1 MTYYE
6 LMNTLESIRIS
17 PRNSEYINK
26 LNSTTLLVYN
36 DIEPN
41 IKGFIEKIMIY
52 RLSNELNNLLNRIYS
67 IDYDNLSLDLVE
79 FQREVVY
86 LEELSKIKIIK
97 DNTKKELIN
106 SLFKLSSQFCDEL
119 YKNVS
124 YIDTDGR
131 YKELVDSYRFT
142 IKEGKNEL
150 Y

>member
-6 LMNTLESIRIS
+6 LMDILETIRIS

-79 FQREVVY
+79 FQREVIY

-142 IKEGKNEL
+142 IKEG
-150 Y
+150 

>member
-41 IKGFIEKIMIY
+41 IKRFIEKIMIY

-67 IDYDNLSLDLVE
+67 IDYDNLSLELVE
-79 FQREVVY
+79 FQREVIY

-106 SLFKLSSQFCDEL
+106 SLFKLSNQFCDEL

-142 IKEGKNEL
+142 IKEG
-150 Y
+150 

>member
-52 RLSNELNNLLNRIYS
+52 RLSKELNNLLNRIYS
-67 IDYDNLSLDLVE
+67 IDYDNLSLELVE
-79 FQREVVY
+79 FQREVIY

-106 SLFKLSSQFCDEL
+106 SLFKLSNQFCDEL

-142 IKEGKNEL
+142 IKEG
-150 Y
+150 

>member
-6 LMNTLESIRIS
+6 LMNTLESIGIS

-67 IDYDNLSLDLVE
+67 IDYDNLSLELVE

-106 SLFKLSSQFCDEL
+106 SLFKLSNQFCDEL

-142 IKEGKNEL
+142 IKEG
-150 Y
+150 

>member
-6 LMNTLESIRIS
+6 LMDILETIRIS

-67 IDYDNLSLDLVE
+67 IDYDNLSLELVE
-79 FQREVVY
+79 FQREVIY

-142 IKEGKNEL
+142 IKEG
-150 Y
+150 

>member
-36 DIEPN
+36 DTEPN

-67 IDYDNLSLDLVE
+67 IDYDNLSLELVE
-79 FQREVVY
+79 FQREVIY

-106 SLFKLSSQFCDEL
+106 SLFKLSNQFCDEL

-142 IKEGKNEL
+142 IKEG
-150 Y
+150 

>member
-6 LMNTLESIRIS
+6 LMDILETIRIS

-67 IDYDNLSLDLVE
+67 IDYDNLSLELVE

-106 SLFKLSSQFCDEL
+106 SLFKLSNQFCDEL

-142 IKEGKNEL
+142 IKEG
-150 Y
+150 

>member
-67 IDYDNLSLDLVE
+67 IDYDNLSLELVE
-79 FQREVVY
+79 FQREVIY

-106 SLFKLSSQFCDEL
+106 SLFKLSNQFCDEL

-124 YIDTDGR
+124 YIDTDER

-142 IKEGKNEL
+142 IKEG
-150 Y
+150 

>member
-67 IDYDNLSLDLVE
+67 IDYDNLSLELVE
-79 FQREVVY
+79 FQREVIY

-97 DNTKKELIN
+97 DNTKKKLIN
-106 SLFKLSSQFCDEL
+106 SLFKLSNQFCDEL

-142 IKEGKNEL
+142 IKEG
-150 Y
+150 

>member
-67 IDYDNLSLDLVE
+67 IDYDNLSLELVE

-86 LEELSKIKIIK
+86 LEGLSKIKIIK

-142 IKEGKNEL
+142 IKEG
-150 Y
+150 

>member
-6 LMNTLESIRIS
+6 LMDILETIRIS

-26 LNSTTLLVYN
+26 LNNTTLLVYN

-79 FQREVVY
+79 FQREVIY

-106 SLFKLSSQFCDEL
+106 SLFKLSNQFCDEL

-142 IKEGKNEL
+142 IKEG
-150 Y
+150 

>member
-67 IDYDNLSLDLVE
+67 IDYDNLSLELVE
-79 FQREVVY
+79 FQREVIY

-142 IKEGKNEL
+142 IKEG
-150 Y
+150 

>member
-79 FQREVVY
+79 FQREVIY

-106 SLFKLSSQFCDEL
+106 SLFKLSNQFCDEL

-142 IKEGKNEL
+142 IKEG
-150 Y
+150 

>member
-6 LMNTLESIRIS
+6 LMDILETIRIS

-67 IDYDNLSLDLVE
+67 VDYDNLSLELVE
-79 FQREVVY
+79 FQREVIY

-142 IKEGKNEL
+142 IKEG
-150 Y
+150 

>member
-26 LNSTTLLVYN
+26 LNNTTLLVYN

-41 IKGFIEKIMIY
+41 IKEFIEKIMIY

-67 IDYDNLSLDLVE
+67 IDYDNLSLELVE

-142 IKEGKNEL
+142 IKEG
-150 Y
+150 

>member
-1 MTYYE
+1 
-6 LMNTLESIRIS
+6 MNTLESIRIS

-52 RLSNELNNLLNRIYS
+52 RLSKELNNLLNRIYS
-67 IDYDNLSLDLVE
+67 IDYDNLSLELVE
-79 FQREVVY
+79 FQREVIY

-106 SLFKLSSQFCDEL
+106 SLFKLSNQFCDEL

-142 IKEGKNEL
+142 IKEG
-150 Y
+150 

>member
-6 LMNTLESIRIS
+6 LMDILETIRIS

-26 LNSTTLLVYN
+26 LNNTTLLVYN

-67 IDYDNLSLDLVE
+67 IDYDNLSLELVE

-142 IKEGKNEL
+142 IKEG
-150 Y
+150 

>member
-52 RLSNELNNLLNRIYS
+52 RLSNELNNLLTRIYS
-67 IDYDNLSLDLVE
+67 IDYDNLSLELVE
-79 FQREVVY
+79 FQREVIY

-106 SLFKLSSQFCDEL
+106 SLFKLSNQFCDEL

-142 IKEGKNEL
+142 IKEG
-150 Y
+150 

>member
-6 LMNTLESIRIS
+6 LMDILETIRIS

-26 LNSTTLLVYN
+26 LNNTTLLVYN

-106 SLFKLSSQFCDEL
+106 SLFKLSNQFCDEL

-142 IKEGKNEL
+142 IKEG
-150 Y
+150 

>member
-1 MTYYE
+1 
-6 LMNTLESIRIS
+6 MNTLESIRIS

-52 RLSNELNNLLNRIYS
+52 RLSKELNNLLNRIYS
-67 IDYDNLSLDLVE
+67 IDYDNLSLELVE
-79 FQREVVY
+79 FQREVIY

-106 SLFKLSSQFCDEL
+106 SLFKLSNQFCDEL

-124 YIDTDGR
+124 YI
-131 YKELVDSYRFT
+131 YLPFAS
-142 IKEGKNEL
+142 L
-150 Y
+150 

>member
-41 IKGFIEKIMIY
+41 TKGFIEKIMIY

-67 IDYDNLSLDLVE
+67 IDYDNLSLELVE
-79 FQREVVY
+79 FQREVIY

-106 SLFKLSSQFCDEL
+106 SLFKLSNQFCDEL

-142 IKEGKNEL
+142 IKEG
-150 Y
+150 

>member
-67 IDYDNLSLDLVE
+67 IDYDNLSLELVE
-79 FQREVVY
+79 FQREVIY

-97 DNTKKELIN
+97 DNFSIHR
-106 SLFKLSSQFCDEL
+106 L
-119 YKNVS
+119 YEDDLAEVEVNDYS
-124 YIDTDGR
+124 TRTRGTER
-131 YKELVDSYRFT
+131 
-142 IKEGKNEL
+142 
-150 Y
+150 

>member
-1 MTYYE
+1 MDI
-6 LMNTLESIRIS
+6 LETIRIS

-26 LNSTTLLVYN
+26 LNNTTLLVYN

-67 IDYDNLSLDLVE
+67 IDYDNLSLELVE
-79 FQREVVY
+79 FQREVIY

-142 IKEGKNEL
+142 IKEG
-150 Y
+150 

>member
-67 IDYDNLSLDLVE
+67 IDYDNLSLELVE
-79 FQREVVY
+79 FQREVIY

-106 SLFKLSSQFCDEL
+106 SLFKLSNQFCDEL

-142 IKEGKNEL
+142 IKEG
-150 Y
+150 

>member
-52 RLSNELNNLLNRIYS
+52 RLSKELNNLLNRIYS
-67 IDYDNLSLDLVE
+67 IDYDNLSLELVE
-79 FQREVVY
+79 FQREVNY
-86 LEELSKIKIIK
+86 LEGLSKIKIIK

-142 IKEGKNEL
+142 IKEG
-150 Y
+150 

>member
-36 DIEPN
+36 DITLN
-41 IKGFIEKIMIY
+41 IKKNIKKIMIY

-67 IDYDNLSLDLVE
+67 IDYDNLSLELVE
-79 FQREVVY
+79 FQREVIY

-106 SLFKLSSQFCDEL
+106 SLFKLSNQFCDEL

-142 IKEGKNEL
+142 IKEG
-150 Y
+150 

>member
-1 MTYYE
+1 
-6 LMNTLESIRIS
+6 MNTLESIRIS

-67 IDYDNLSLDLVE
+67 IDYDNLSLELVE
-79 FQREVVY
+79 FRREVIY

-97 DNTKKELIN
+97 DNTKKKLIN
-106 SLFKLSSQFCDEL
+106 SLFKLSNQFCDEL

-124 YIDTDGR
+124 Y
-131 YKELVDSYRFT
+131 
-142 IKEGKNEL
+142 
-150 Y
+150 

>member
-67 IDYDNLSLDLVE
+67 IDYDNLSLELVE
-79 FQREVVY
+79 FRREVIY

-106 SLFKLSSQFCDEL
+106 SLFKLSNQFCDEL

-142 IKEGKNEL
+142 IKEG
-150 Y
+150 

>member
-67 IDYDNLSLDLVE
+67 IDYDNLSLELVE
-79 FQREVVY
+79 FRREVIY

-97 DNTKKELIN
+97 DNTKKKLIN
-106 SLFKLSSQFCDEL
+106 SLFKLSNQFCDEL

-142 IKEGKNEL
+142 IKEG
-150 Y
+150 

>member
-67 IDYDNLSLDLVE
+67 IDYDNLSLELVE
-79 FQREVVY
+79 FQREVIY
-86 LEELSKIKIIK
+86 LDELSKIKIIK

-142 IKEGKNEL
+142 IKEG
-150 Y
+150 

>member
-6 LMNTLESIRIS
+6 LMDILETIRIS

-26 LNSTTLLVYN
+26 LNNTTLLVYN

-79 FQREVVY
+79 FQREVIY

-97 DNTKKELIN
+97 DNTKKKLIN
-106 SLFKLSSQFCDEL
+106 SLFKLSNQFCDEL

-142 IKEGKNEL
+142 IKEG
-150 Y
+150 

>member
-26 LNSTTLLVYN
+26 LNNTTLLVYN

-67 IDYDNLSLDLVE
+67 IDYDNLSLELVE
-79 FQREVVY
+79 FQREVIY

-97 DNTKKELIN
+97 DNTKKKLIN
-106 SLFKLSSQFCDEL
+106 SLFKLSNQFCDEL

-142 IKEGKNEL
+142 IKEG
-150 Y
+150 

>member
-1 MTYYE
+1 MDI
-6 LMNTLESIRIS
+6 LETIRIS

-67 IDYDNLSLDLVE
+67 IDYDNLSLELVE
-79 FQREVVY
+79 FQREVIY

-142 IKEGKNEL
+142 IKEG
-150 Y
+150 

>member
-6 LMNTLESIRIS
+6 LMDILETIRIS

-41 IKGFIEKIMIY
+41 IKEFIEKIMIY

-79 FQREVVY
+79 FQREVIY

-142 IKEGKNEL
+142 IKEG
-150 Y
+150 

>member
-67 IDYDNLSLDLVE
+67 IDYDNLSLELVE
-79 FQREVVY
+79 FQREVIY

-106 SLFKLSSQFCDEL
+106 SLFKLSNQFCDEL

-124 YIDTDGR
+124 YIDIDGR

-142 IKEGKNEL
+142 IKEG
-150 Y
+150 

>member
-1 MTYYE
+1 
-6 LMNTLESIRIS
+6 MNTLESIRIS

-67 IDYDNLSLDLVE
+67 IDYDNLSLELVE
-79 FQREVVY
+79 FQREVIY

-106 SLFKLSSQFCDEL
+106 SLFKLSNQFCDEL

-124 YIDTDGR
+124 YFDTDGR
-131 YKELVDSYRFT
+131 YIDLVDSY
-142 IKEGKNEL
+142 
-150 Y
+150 

>member
-6 LMNTLESIRIS
+6 LMDILETIRIS

-79 FQREVVY
+79 FQREVNY

-106 SLFKLSSQFCDEL
+106 SLFKLSNQFCDEL

-142 IKEGKNEL
+142 IKEG
-150 Y
+150 

>member
-79 FQREVVY
+79 FQREVNY
-86 LEELSKIKIIK
+86 LEGLSKIKIIK

-124 YIDTDGR
+124 YIDTDGK
-131 YKELVDSYRFT
+131 YKELIDGYRFI
-142 IKEGKNEL
+142 IKEG
-150 Y
+150 

>member
-6 LMNTLESIRIS
+6 LMDILESIRIS

-67 IDYDNLSLDLVE
+67 IDYDNLSLELVE
-79 FQREVVY
+79 FQREVIY

-106 SLFKLSSQFCDEL
+106 SLFKLSNQFCDEL

-142 IKEGKNEL
+142 IKEG
-150 Y
+150 

>member
-67 IDYDNLSLDLVE
+67 IDYDNLSLELVE
-79 FQREVVY
+79 FQREVIY

-106 SLFKLSSQFCDEL
+106 SLFKLSNQFCDEL
-119 YKNVS
+119 YKNV
-124 YIDTDGR
+124 
-131 YKELVDSYRFT
+131 
-142 IKEGKNEL
+142 
-150 Y
+150 